1 MIGCQNALLLIE
13 FHSRCRFHGSYG
25 AGHYFHMQPD
35 VERRSTIQ
43 QIQRWWK
50 QNNMSTISEGI
61 RNLLESGWEF
71 GKIEMCQNLI
81 ELGNSH
87 HVEFAKQQLVGSS
100 TRPELI
106 S

>member
-81 ELGNSH
+81 ELGNSQ